1 MALDIIKVFHQ
12 GSTQLKLEILQNS
25 KNMKHMFKVLKV
37 QAYQEN
43 VYERGPGKIRHSQE
57 LTIFFFLHLSPE
69 DSAGYTVCSEVW
81 REPQDKVGILKVL
94 GLLRASPYIFSSANK
109 E

>member
-1 MALDIIKVFHQ
+1 MALDIIKVFHR

-57 LTIFFFLHLSPE
+57 LTIFFF
-69 DSAGYTVCSEVW
+69 YTLVQRIQQATLCAVRSGEN
-81 REPQDKVGILKVL
+81 
-94 GLLRASPYIFSSANK
+94 LRIR
-109 E
+109 